1 MKYPVYSYRDLK
13 VAFGQPIVEMNDQTA
28 IRGFAYAINQN
39 EGLMNFS
46 PKDYDLY
53 RIGEFDAEKGILI
66 PEKVPVLVM
75 SGVSAVEV

>member
-1 MKYPVYSYRDLK
+1 MKYPIYSYRDLK

-39 EGLMNFS
+39 QGLMNFS

>member
-1 MKYPVYSYRDLK
+1 MKYPVYSYRDIK
-13 VAFGQPIVEMNDQTA
+13 VAFGGPIVEMNDQTA

-53 RIGEFDAEKGILI
+53 RIGEFDTEKGILI

>member
-39 EGLMNFS
+39 QGLMNFS

>member
-1 MKYPVYSYRDLK
+1 MRYPVYSYRDLK

>member
-39 EGLMNFS
+39 QGLMNFS

-75 SGVSAVEV
+75 SGVSALEV